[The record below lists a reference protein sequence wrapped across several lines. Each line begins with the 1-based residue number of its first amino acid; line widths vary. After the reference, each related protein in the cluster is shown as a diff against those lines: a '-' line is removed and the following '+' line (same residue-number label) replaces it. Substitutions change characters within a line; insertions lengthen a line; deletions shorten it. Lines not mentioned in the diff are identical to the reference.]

1 MNSMTQSLLRASR
14 HFLATMIA
22 VCTLLACG
30 GTAPPQPSAEAP
42 QDTAKVAVPQNG
54 QVVKPL
60 PDGGRI
66 EGVMRDGKR
75 DGPWFSYYKHGGPR
89 SRITYIDG
97 LEEGQTEVFHE
108 SGLTYYV
115 GQYHLG
121 RNTGTWIF
129 YDEQGNEVN
138 RAEYDSLGVLLRQD
152 PK

>member
-1 MNSMTQSLLRASR
+1 MGTSILKQAMPWAGCLAFFLLA
-14 HFLATMIA
+14 
-22 VCTLLACG
+22 ACG
-30 GTAPPQPSAEAP
+30 GAADKSASTVPPDTTKAVAPL
-42 QDTAKVAVPQNG
+42 NG
-54 QVVKPL
+54 RMVKQL

-66 EGVMRDGKR
+66 EGSMVNGKR
-75 DGPWFSYYKHGGPR
+75 DGTWFSYFKHGGPR
-89 SRITYIDG
+89 SRITYVDG

-121 RNTGTWIF
+121 RNAGTWIF

-138 RAEYDSLGVLLRQD
+138 RAEYDSLGVLLRQA